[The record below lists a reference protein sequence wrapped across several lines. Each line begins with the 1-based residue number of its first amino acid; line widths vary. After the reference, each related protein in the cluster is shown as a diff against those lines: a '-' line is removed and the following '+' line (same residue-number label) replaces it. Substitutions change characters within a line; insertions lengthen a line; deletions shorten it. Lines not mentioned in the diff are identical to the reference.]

1 MFFDFFLN
9 NVVNIFLF
17 QYLLLNLHI
26 ETTKRYFTQQKQ
38 TIMTALNYLA
48 PKSELRSSLKSL
60 MNVKN
65 DNPVNFKKTANKFFS
80 ENGIVLENAP
90 MVIVKNGI
98 YYHLNHTCYNVKGRK
113 IEKFWYAPIVDVQD
127 EVTTAPVSA
136 KEVFNS
142 INFIN
147 PTKNHVSSV
156 GSYVSEAR
164 LDAIATKVNEI
175 KSYLPEGS
183 LALNILTT
191 QRTFTDKQLWVIA
204 YALVKTDYRPS
215 ATKKADKNELP
226 TRRLRF
232 VDGKWFTEE
241 IVYA

>member
-1 MFFDFFLN
+1 M
-9 NVVNIFLF
+9 
-17 QYLLLNLHI
+17 
-26 ETTKRYFTQQKQ
+26 
-38 TIMTALNYLA
+38 NYSA
-48 PKSELRSSLKSL
+48 PKNELRLALKALLSV
-60 MNVKN
+60 NN
-65 DNPVNFKKTANKFFS
+65 TTPVLYKKTAKKFFK
-80 ENGIVLENAP
+80 ENGIELENAP
-90 MVIVKNGI
+90 MAFIKNGI
-98 YYHLNHTCYNVKGRK
+98 YYHLNYTVFIYKGRK
-113 IEKFWYAPIVDVQD
+113 NESASYWPIVDVQE
-127 EVTTAPVSA
+127 EVTSAPVSA

-183 LALNILTT
+183 LALNILTS
-191 QRTFTDKQLWVIA
+191 QKTFTDKQLWVIA

-226 TRRLRF
+226 TRRLKY
-232 VDGKWFTEE
+232 VDGKFFTEE

>member
-1 MFFDFFLN
+1 MISI
-9 NVVNIFLF
+9 NI
-17 QYLLLNLHI
+17 
-26 ETTKRYFTQQKQ
+26 
-38 TIMTALNYLA
+38 LA
-48 PKSELRSSLKSL
+48 PKSEIRTSLQSL
-60 MNVKN
+60 MNLKN
-65 DNPVNFKKTANKFFS
+65 DATVIFKKTAKKFFA
-80 ENGIVLENAP
+80 ENGIELQDAP
-90 MVIVKNGI
+90 VVIVKNNI
-98 YYHLNHTCYNVKGRK
+98 YYLLKHTCYKGYKGRR
-113 IEKFWYAPIVDVQD
+113 IEEASYLPIVDVQLEE
-127 EVTTAPVSA
+127 EVKPVSA

-164 LDAIATKVNEI
+164 LDAIATKVSEI

-183 LALNILTT
+183 LALNILTN

-226 TRRLRF
+226 TRRLKY
-232 VDGKWFTEE
+232 VDGKFFTEE

>member
-1 MFFDFFLN
+1 MISI
-9 NVVNIFLF
+9 NI
-17 QYLLLNLHI
+17 
-26 ETTKRYFTQQKQ
+26 
-38 TIMTALNYLA
+38 LA
-48 PKSELRSSLKSL
+48 PKSELRTSLKSY
-60 MNVKN
+60 MAVKN
-65 DNPVNFKKTANKFFS
+65 DQPVIFKKTANKFFA
-80 ENGIVLENAP
+80 ENGIELQDAS
-90 MVIVKNGI
+90 MVIVKDGI
-98 YYHLNHTCYNVKGRK
+98 YWMLKHTIYKGYKGKR
-113 IEKFWYAPIVDVQD
+113 IEEASYLPIVDVQE
-127 EVTTAPVSA
+127 EVTTSPVSA

-164 LDAIATKVNEI
+164 LDAIATKVSEI

-183 LALNILTT
+183 LALNILTS

-204 YALVKTDYRPS
+204 YALVKTSYRPS

-226 TRRLRF
+226 TRRLKY
-232 VDGKWFTEE
+232 VDGKFFTEE

>member
-1 MFFDFFLN
+1 MISI
-9 NVVNIFLF
+9 NI
-17 QYLLLNLHI
+17 
-26 ETTKRYFTQQKQ
+26 
-38 TIMTALNYLA
+38 LA
-48 PKSELRSSLKSL
+48 PKSEIRTSLQSL
-60 MNVKN
+60 MNLKN
-65 DNPVNFKKTANKFFS
+65 DATVIFKKTAKKFFA
-80 ENGIVLENAP
+80 ENGIELQDAP
-90 MVIVKNGI
+90 VVIVKNNI
-98 YYHLNHTCYNVKGRK
+98 YYLLKHTMYKGYKGRR
-113 IEKFWYAPIVDVQD
+113 IEEASYLPIVDVQE
-127 EVTTAPVSA
+127 EVTAPAVSV

-164 LDAIATKVNEI
+164 LDAIATKVSEI

-183 LALNILTT
+183 LALNILTS

-226 TRRLRF
+226 TRRLKY
-232 VDGKWFTEE
+232 VDGKFFTEE

>member
-1 MFFDFFLN
+1 MISI
-9 NVVNIFLF
+9 NI
-17 QYLLLNLHI
+17 
-26 ETTKRYFTQQKQ
+26 
-38 TIMTALNYLA
+38 LA
-48 PKSELRSSLKSL
+48 PKSELRTSLKSY
-60 MNVKN
+60 MAVKN
-65 DNPVNFKKTANKFFS
+65 DQPVIFKKTANKFFA
-80 ENGIVLENAP
+80 ENGIALENAP

-98 YYHLNHTCYNVKGRK
+98 YYHLNHTSYKGCKGRK
-113 IEKFWYAPIVDVQD
+113 IENAWYAPIVDVQE
-127 EVTTAPVSA
+127 EVTTLPVSA

-164 LDAIATKVNEI
+164 LEAIATKVNEI

-183 LALNILTT
+183 LALNILTS

-204 YALVKTDYRPS
+204 YALVKTSYRPS
-215 ATKKADKNELP
+215 ATKKENKNELP
-226 TRRLRF
+226 TRRLKY
-232 VDGKWFTEE
+232 VDGKFFTEE